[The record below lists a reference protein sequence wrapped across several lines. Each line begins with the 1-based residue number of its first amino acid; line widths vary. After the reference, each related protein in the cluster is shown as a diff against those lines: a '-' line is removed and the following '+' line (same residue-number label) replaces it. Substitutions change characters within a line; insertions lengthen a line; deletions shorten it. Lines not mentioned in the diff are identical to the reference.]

1 MKIQLQ
7 KKKKMGFDV
16 TDLFDKISQLLIDN
30 SERDD
35 YMLLTTVFDLLTAH
49 ECVKERC

>member
-1 MKIQLQ
+1 
-7 KKKKMGFDV
+7 MGFDV

-35 YMLLTTVFDLLTAH
+35 YMLLTTVFDLLT
-49 ECVKERC
+49 CLLYTSCIILIIVIY